1 MESGS
6 SISLSYTL
14 KREKKM
20 SAVLTE
26 LQNYKTCH
34 KEGFFKTFHLTE
46 GNDCMLA
53 LQLKALQ
60 AVSET
65 DKHGA

>member
-1 MESGS
+1 MKSGS
-6 SISLSYTL
+6 SISVSYTL
-14 KREKKM
+14 KCEKKM

-26 LQNYKTCH
+26 LQNH
-34 KEGFFKTFHLTE
+34 KERFFKTFHLTE

-53 LQLKALQ
+53 LELKALQ

-65 DKHGA
+65 DEHGA